1 MTNRSVIRE
10 IIARPNL
17 RHSFLRSFHRSLT
30 IWCCVLSLLALVLAG
45 CGGDTEDNSGEAD
58 STATAAAD
66 TSGGESQPEKKEKA
80 IKVDVAAVRQGEL
93 VVPIYADGA
102 IRTPSSVEIRTKI
115 GGELVQVLV
124 KDGDRVRTGQL
135 VAQIDSRE
143 YALALEE
150 ARYAHFQALSQ
161 VAAEAD
167 TFSVNDSALSN
178 FVTRRRALDE
188 MVQNRT
194 LSREEYQAQLLELE
208 LDALHQGAFRQ
219 TVFEQRTGLADARVA
234 EERAKLNLENTEIRA
249 PFAGTV
255 QGLAVVQ
262 GEILS
267 ISSPIC
273 TIYNNRELEAVVNVL
288 EADLGN
294 LVQGR
299 PALVAIPATGD
310 TLQAEVDVI
319 SPQLDE
325 ASRTCQVIIRFDNP
339 DDRYRPGMFVRAEIA
354 GWIYSDR
361 LQVPKPA
368 ILTRDSRALV
378 FKVNGE
384 RAQWLYVDI
393 GLQNDSW
400 VEILKVHSGGSL
412 APGEQVVVSDHLT
425 LAHEARIQVRKTL
438 PPTDR
443 WDFAVASAGSG
454 Q

>member
-1 MTNRSVIRE
+1 MTNRCLNVEFSH
-10 IIARPNL
+10 RPRNL
-17 RHSFLRSFHRSLT
+17 RSLALW
-30 IWCCVLSLLALVLAG
+30 ISILLLLALVGAG
-45 CGGDTEDNSGEAD
+45 CGGDAAENSGEAD
-58 STATAAAD
+58 STAAAEAD
-66 TSGGESQPEKKEKA
+66 TSGSESKPEKTEKA

-93 VVPIYADGA
+93 VMPIYADGA
-102 IRTPSSVEIRTKI
+102 IRTPSSVVIRTKI

-124 KDGDRVRTGQL
+124 KDGDRVHAGQL
-135 VAQIDSRE
+135 LAQFDPRE

-150 ARYAHFQALSQ
+150 ARYAHFRALSQ

-167 TFSVNDSALSN
+167 TFSVNDSALSS
-178 FVTRRRALDE
+178 FVERRRALDE
-188 MVQNRT
+188 LLRNRT

-208 LDALHQGAFRQ
+208 LEALNQGAFRQ

-249 PFAGTV
+249 PFPGMV
-255 QGLAVVQ
+255 QGLSVVQ

-267 ISSPIC
+267 VNSPIC
-273 TIYNNRELEAVVNVL
+273 TIYDNRQLEAVVNVL

-294 LVQGR
+294 LVRGR

-310 TLQAEVDVI
+310 TLQTEVDVI

-325 ASRTCQVIIRFDNP
+325 TSRTCQVIIRFDNP

-354 GWIYSDR
+354 GWIYTDK
-361 LQVPKPA
+361 LQVPKA
-368 ILTRDSRALV
+368 AVLSRDNRTLV

-393 GLQNDSW
+393 GLKNDSW

-425 LAHEARIQVRKTL
+425 LAHEAKIDIRKTL

-443 WDFAVASAGSG
+443 WDFAVASAGSS